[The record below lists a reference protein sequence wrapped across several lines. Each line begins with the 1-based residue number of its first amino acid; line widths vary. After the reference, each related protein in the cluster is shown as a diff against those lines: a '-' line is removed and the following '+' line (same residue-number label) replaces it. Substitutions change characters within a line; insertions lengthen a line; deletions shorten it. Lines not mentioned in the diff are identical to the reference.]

1 MNEMC
6 KEYWRNDTN
15 RKLCPIYTLST
26 TNPTW
31 TCLKL
36 NYASMANDWHL
47 TTCAM
52 AWPKSN
58 VKTEFNEMGMEVY
71 TILLN

>member
-1 MNEMC
+1 MC
-6 KEYWRNDTN
+6 NEYWRNDTD
-15 RKLCPIYTLST
+15 RKLCPTDNLST

-31 TCLKL
+31 SGLRL
-36 NYASMANDWHL
+36 NLFSMAKGWHL

-52 AWPKSN
+52 AWPQSN
-58 VKTEFNEMGMEVY
+58 VKKEFNEMGMEVY